1 MNNETIKII
10 VETVK
15 KGVTGNGTETGI
27 KIQAV
32 IALVGGFLS
41 SFLGGD
47 DTLLHIMIIMVI
59 LDYIL
64 GMAKAI
70 MLKKVDSKVGGLG
83 FAKKIIEFII
93 VAASF
98 NIEKLLGGVIPLR
111 DIAIIFYVCN
121 EGLSIIENAGACG
134 VPIPEKLK
142 SALVQLKDK
151 PELITDKEGQKD
163 ETDI

>member
-1 MNNETIKII
+1 MNETIKNIL
-10 VETVK
+10 ETIK
-15 KGVTGNGTETGI
+15 RGITGGGTVMGI
-27 KIQAV
+27 KVHALIAV
-32 IALVGGFLS
+32 VGGF
-41 SFLGGD
+41 FAAQLGGD

-134 VPIPEKLK
+134 VPFPEKLK
-142 SALVQLKDK
+142 TVLIQLKNK
-151 PELITDKEGQKD
+151 PEMAAKKEETKD
-163 ETDI
+163 D